1 MSVRQADWLT
11 WGGLTPDFT
20 LNKTQELYKQY
31 HSKTFVDI
39 GIAGFKLD
47 EVYPSHIGTVQTT
60 YAVLVNYSAT
70 EIQGIGTLAVNRTRS
85 GSSLTT
91 PLFPRE

>member
-1 MSVRQADWLT
+1 MMSVRQADWLT

-39 GIAGFKLD
+39 GIACFKLD

-60 YAVLVNYSAT
+60 YAVLVWIIVRRKSRRLGPWQQIVQ
-70 EIQGIGTLAVNRTRS
+70 EVVL
-85 GSSLTT
+85 
-91 PLFPRE
+91 P